1 MSRILKRTSF
11 GLLRTNPKLTTN
23 IKIIADSKNKV
34 YLESIDADPLL
45 SKSIYKGFEVT
56 GGSYS
61 RDLRR
66 FYTQGSTLPKSI
78 AYTLFEE
85 DDSTAVKNRYNT
97 QYDFT
102 YAMGMQPKN
111 SRLYTEEFSL
121 FFPLW
126 IERENIPD
134 YFLIF
139 KLEGPATFNSND
151 PSIVTPGTNL
161 DTDPSLNDLIV
172 DPSLFFD
179 KQVDTPILLSS
190 CIKLYKI
197 EKESS

>member
-45 SKSIYKGFEVT
+45 SKSIYKGFNVT

-61 RDLRR
+61 RDLKR
-66 FYTQGSTLPKSI
+66 FFTQGSTLPKSI

-85 DDSTAVKNRYNT
+85 DDSTDIKNRYFT

-121 FFPLW
+121 FFP
-126 IERENIPD
+126 
-134 YFLIF
+134 
-139 KLEGPATFNSND
+139 
-151 PSIVTPGTNL
+151 
-161 DTDPSLNDLIV
+161 
-172 DPSLFFD
+172 
-179 KQVDTPILLSS
+179 
-190 CIKLYKI
+190 
-197 EKESS
+197 